1 MNCICMKC
9 NRIMDCS
16 GELYC
21 ELCEVVV
28 ENEKQRVEQE
38 MKRMQAYDV
47 PNLGEHQCN
56 DEVWDTQP

>member
-21 ELCEVVV
+21 ELCEVIV
-28 ENEKQRVEQE
+28 ENEKQRAEQE
-38 MKRMQAYDV
+38 QLGLMKRMQAYDV
-47 PNLGEHQCN
+47 PSN
-56 DEVWDTQP
+56 EVQGTQP

>member
-1 MNCICMKC
+1 
-9 NRIMDCS
+9 MDCS

-28 ENEKQRVEQE
+28 ENEKQRTEQE
-38 MKRMQAYDV
+38 AKRMQAYDV
-47 PNLGEHQCN
+47 PNLGQHQCN

>member
-1 MNCICMKC
+1 
-9 NRIMDCS
+9 MDCS

-28 ENEKQRVEQE
+28 ENEKQREAQE

-47 PNLGEHQCN
+47 KQY
-56 DEVWDTQP
+56 EVWDTQP

>member
-9 NRIMDCS
+9 GRIMDCS

-21 ELCEVVV
+21 ELCEVIV
-28 ENEKQRVEQE
+28 ENEKRREAQE

-47 PNLGEHQCN
+47 VKLGHEY
-56 DEVWDTQP
+56 EEWDTQP

>member
-21 ELCEVVV
+21 EVCEVVV
-28 ENEKQRVEQE
+28 EKEKQREAQE

-47 PNLGEHQCN
+47 KQY
-56 DEVWDTQP
+56 EVWDTQP